1 MNFLNCGVNE
11 LTNITEDESFYGHWP
26 CCEEI
31 DIMEVV
37 GSDTSKA
44 FGTVHYGS
52 PHAESQGSI
61 LLGDNAFSD
70 EFHLFSCEWKPGKLT
85 KNTNMNFLWNQEI
98 RRLC

>member
-11 LTNITEDESFYGHWP
+11 LTNTTEDESFYGQWP

-31 DIMEVV
+31 YIMEVV

-61 LLGDNAFSD
+61 LLDDNAFSD
-70 EFHLFSCEWKPGKLT
+70 EFHLFSCEWEPGKLT

>member
-1 MNFLNCGVNE
+1 MNFLNYGVNE
-11 LTNITEDESFYGHWP
+11 LTNTTE
-26 CCEEI
+26 
-31 DIMEVV
+31 
-37 GSDTSKA
+37 KA

-52 PHAESQGSI
+52 PHAENQGSI

-70 EFHLFSCEWKPGKLT
+70 EFHLFSCEWEPGKLT

>member
-11 LTNITEDESFYGHWP
+11 LTNTTEDESFYGQWP
-26 CCEEI
+26 CYGEI

-52 PHAESQGSI
+52 PHAESQGIRKSVGYAEYFAWCC
-61 LLGDNAFSD
+61 LRKKDFKTTQRRYRQCKSR
-70 EFHLFSCEWKPGKLT
+70 SC
-85 KNTNMNFLWNQEI
+85 
-98 RRLC
+98 